1 MMKKMAF
8 LRMMTALMMILSMVR
23 MIVMAM
29 STCVTVSSGAYLTS
43 RRITTDTGHED
54 SSP

>member
-1 MMKKMAF
+1 MKRLVF
-8 LRMMTALMMILSMVR
+8 SQLMMAVVMV
-23 MIVMAM
+23 MMVVVMVM
-29 STCVTVSSGAYLTS
+29 SPCVTVSSGAYLTS